1 MKRSE
6 TKILD
11 NMRTMS
17 IKGLELLLARF
28 RKYRRVF
35 VYWFNIECFTRYI
48 EVRGVRFDVES
59 MEFDENGDY
68 VGQYFV
74 ID

>member
-1 MKRSE
+1 M
-6 TKILD
+6 
-11 NMRTMS
+11 
-17 IKGLELLLARF
+17 
-28 RKYRRVF
+28 
-35 VYWFNIECFTRYI
+35 YWFNIECFTRYI

>member
-1 MKRSE
+1 M
-6 TKILD
+6 
-11 NMRTMS
+11 
-17 IKGLELLLARF
+17 
-28 RKYRRVF
+28 
-35 VYWFNIECFTRYI
+35 YWFNIECFTHYI